1 MKKCTNCGKIIN
13 DEYGFCSGCG
23 ASSFVPAD
31 QPAAPAPV
39 MVAPAP
45 APVPVKKDF
54 TKFDLLTVLGFVASI
69 VGFFQLAL
77 ILEPIALVS
86 ALLGFLKGKRSKGL
100 AVAGFVISVIA
111 LLIKLFE
118 TLYKNGVVPSWLVAG
133 TID

>member
-23 ASSFVPAD
+23 ASSFVPAE
-31 QPAAPAPV
+31 QPA
-39 MVAPAP
+39 AP

-118 TLYKNGVVPSWLVAG
+118 TLYKNGIVPSWLVAG

>member
-23 ASSFVPAD
+23 ASSFVPAE
-31 QPAAPAPV
+31 QPVPV
-39 MVAPAP
+39 MTAP
-45 APVPVKKDF
+45 APVPVKRDF

-69 VGFFQLAL
+69 VGFFQIAL

-86 ALLGFLKGKRSKGL
+86 ALVGFLKGKRSKGL

-118 TLYKNGVVPSWLVAG
+118 TLYRNGIVPSWLVAG

>member
-23 ASSFVPAD
+23 ASSFVPAE
-31 QPAAPAPV
+31 AAVPV
-39 MVAPAP
+39 MTAP

-86 ALLGFLKGKRSKGL
+86 ALIGFLKGKRSKGL

-118 TLYKNGVVPSWLVAG
+118 TLYKNGIVPSWLVAG

>member
-23 ASSFVPAD
+23 ASSFVPAE
-31 QPAAPAPV
+31 QPVAPTPV
-39 MVAPAP
+39 MAPP
-45 APVPVKKDF
+45 APVPVKRDF

-118 TLYKNGVVPSWLVAG
+118 TLYKNGIVPSWLVAG